1 MSHKIITINRQSG
14 SGGALIG
21 AKAAEELGIIC
32 YDKQL
37 IQLSLDH
44 AKMEYSEHADI
55 FSEADEKRPNLAF
68 YRRYSEGDLVD
79 VNPSEA
85 MFELE
90 KKFLLDTAKNEDAIV
105 VGRCGNYIFQDV
117 EDVSLL
123 SVCIVGSEE
132 YRIKRV
138 MEESG
143 MSENKAERF
152 VNKTDQQRADY
163 YYYIT
168 KQPWKEVESYQL
180 VLNSEKLG
188 IDNCVKMLF
197 ACYRNYM

>member
-1 MSHKIITINRQSG
+1 MHKVIAINRQSG
-14 SGGALIG
+14 SGGAYIG

-37 IQLSLDH
+37 IQMSLDH
-44 AKMEYSEHADI
+44 AKMEYSEHAEI

-90 KKFLLDTAKNEDAIV
+90 RNFLRDAAKNEDMIV
-105 VGRCGNYIFQDV
+105 VGRCGAHIFEEI
-117 EDVSLL
+117 EDVNVL
-123 SVCIVGSEE
+123 SVCIVASKDF
-132 YRIKRV
+132 RIKRV
-138 MEESG
+138 MDESG

-152 VNKTDQQRADY
+152 VEKTDQQRSDY

-168 KQPWKEVESYQL
+168 KQHWNNMESYQL

-188 IDNCVKMLF
+188 IDNCVKMIC
-197 ACYRNYM
+197 ACFRNYL